1 MATDPTPLLDPSGG
15 PKPLRRLLPIL
26 LACYAVFLGNYAA
39 FTLLTPF
46 FPTSAAALF
55 IGEELVG
62 AVFAAYPLAT
72 AASMPLPP
80 LMIRVLGCRATIALG
95 LVANAA
101 GSLLFGL
108 AGRHAWGSPAA
119 LAAALCACRAL
130 GGAGAG
136 VAESGCL
143 TVISTLPWEG
153 NNNAKALAGVE
164 VVVGVGMALGSGLGG
179 ILFAAGGDTPLGAF
193 LLPFVCAAALSA
205 LLLPPLLLLPPPRAG
220 GDGDDDESDAAARK
234 RGCFPSAGYGAVAL
248 SVLLVAVATE
258 AINPILEPHLRA
270 KPYGMDTAQIGY
282 LFAAYSAAYT
292 LGALPVGAL
301 ADRALDA
308 APSSGRLKVLMAG
321 GWLACVGAFA
331 MLGPLADAAPT
342 PAAAT
347 WLAVLSLPLLGAA
360 SAAVIVPSMP
370 DMQSGLAQDDE
381 AAKAVVCSLWNG
393 VFSLGCTV
401 GPLASAA
408 LADATSFTTTIS
420 WLCVGTGLVGAAMLG
435 ASAMKCPAS

>member
-1 MATDPTPLLDPSGG
+1 M
-15 PKPLRRLLPIL
+15 
-26 LACYAVFLGNYAA
+26 
-39 FTLLTPF
+39 
-46 FPTSAAALF
+46 
-55 IGEELVG
+55 
-62 AVFAAYPLAT
+62 
-72 AASMPLPP
+72 
-80 LMIRVLGCRATIALG
+80 
-95 LVANAA
+95 
-101 GSLLFGL
+101 
-108 AGRHAWGSPAA
+108 
-119 LAAALCACRAL
+119 
-130 GGAGAG
+130 
-136 VAESGCL
+136 
-143 TVISTLPWEG
+143 EG

-321 GWLACVGAFA
+321 GWLACVGAA
-331 MLGPLADAAPT
+331 RVRPARRRRADAGGGDLARGAEL
-342 PAAAT
+342 AAARGPRPPSSCRRCPT
-347 WLAVLSLPLLGAA
+347 CSRA
-360 SAAVIVPSMP
+360 SRRTTRRRRRSCARSGMASSPRVYGRPS
-370 DMQSGLAQDDE
+370 
-381 AAKAVVCSLWNG
+381 
-393 VFSLGCTV
+393 
-401 GPLASAA
+401 ASAA

-435 ASAMKCPAS
+435 ASAMKCPASDH